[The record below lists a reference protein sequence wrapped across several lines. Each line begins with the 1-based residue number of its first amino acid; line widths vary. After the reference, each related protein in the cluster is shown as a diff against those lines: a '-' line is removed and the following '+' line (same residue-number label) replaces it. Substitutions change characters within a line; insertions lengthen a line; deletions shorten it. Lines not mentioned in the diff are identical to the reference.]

1 MKEEPLLLLS
11 DLQKLINQ
19 VVLIDYTI
27 IILGGRNMYAN
38 LDKQLKRN
46 NYLPYISKKNDEV
59 QMIISHEIT
68 VQLGRE
74 MRKMSRTLSRTILEG
89 LDIEHRK

>member
-1 MKEEPLLLLS
+1 M
-11 DLQKLINQ
+11 
-19 VVLIDYTI
+19 
-27 IILGGRNMYAN
+27 
-38 LDKQLKRN
+38 KRN

>member
-1 MKEEPLLLLS
+1 MKEESLLLLS

-19 VVLIDYTI
+19 VVLIEYTI

>member
-1 MKEEPLLLLS
+1 
-11 DLQKLINQ
+11 
-19 VVLIDYTI
+19 
-27 IILGGRNMYAN
+27 MYAN
-38 LDKQLKRN
+38 LDKQLNRN